1 MRACHTLH
9 ISFVHIF
16 QYISEHILGD
26 KYIYF
31 NLSLSIYIYIVGGQ
45 KTHLYIRM
53 HFMRKG
59 AGASLIMFV
68 CTRSMIPKF

>member
-1 MRACHTLH
+1 MRVCHTLH
-9 ISFVHIF
+9 ISFMHIF

-31 NLSLSIYIYIVGGQ
+31 NLSLSIYIYIVGVQ

-59 AGASLIMFV
+59 AGASNNV
-68 CTRSMIPKF
+68 CVHSIDDP

>member
-26 KYIYF
+26 IYIHISI
-31 NLSLSIYIYIVGGQ
+31 SLSIYISLVA
-45 KTHLYIRM
+45 KKHTYIRM

-59 AGASLIMFV
+59 AGASNNVCVHLID
-68 CTRSMIPKF
+68 R

>member
-1 MRACHTLH
+1 MRAWHTLH

-26 KYIYF
+26 IYTF
-31 NLSLSIYIYIVGGQ
+31 QSLSRSIYRWWPKNTLI
-45 KTHLYIRM
+45 YIRM

-59 AGASLIMFV
+59 AGASNNV
-68 CTRSMIPKF
+68 CVHSIVDP

>member
-16 QYISEHILGD
+16 QYIFEHILGD
-26 KYIYF
+26 
-31 NLSLSIYIYIVGGQ
+31 IYIFKSLCYLDLYIVGGQ
-45 KTHLYIRM
+45 ETHLYIRM

-59 AGASLIMFV
+59 AGASNNV
-68 CTRSMIPKF
+68 CVHSIDDP

>member
-26 KYIYF
+26 IYISI
-31 NLSLSIYIYIVGGQ
+31 SLSIYISLVA
-45 KTHLYIRM
+45 KKHTYIRM

-59 AGASLIMFV
+59 AGASNNNV
-68 CTRSMIPKF
+68 CVHSMIPKP